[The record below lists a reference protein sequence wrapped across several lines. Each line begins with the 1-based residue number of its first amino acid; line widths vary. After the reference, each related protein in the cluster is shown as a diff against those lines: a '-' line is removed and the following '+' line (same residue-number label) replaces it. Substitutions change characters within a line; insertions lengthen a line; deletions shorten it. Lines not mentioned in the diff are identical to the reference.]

1 MFLYILSL
9 FFLLSCTAA
18 GQFSGGFN
26 LISAPQITFPHHAGF
41 GTPRILPGTSNDVT
55 FTQHPHNYVDQ
66 HPAVVENSIR
76 EAELPP
82 HLLNPFY
89 KNPAI
94 ASALAKESWFTN
106 KEFPVHHREAERI
119 PREEIF
125 KIISRLQH

>member
-1 MFLYILSL
+1 MLKCTLCTL
-9 FFLLSCTAA
+9 FFLAYTAA

-26 LISAPQITFPHHAGF
+26 LISAPQIAHPHAGF
-41 GTPRILPGTSNDVT
+41 GTPRILPGGPNGVAFS
-55 FTQHPHNYVDQ
+55 QHQHDSADQ

-89 KNPAI
+89 KNPSI
-94 ASALAKESWFTN
+94 ASALAKESWYAN
-106 KEFPVHHREAERI
+106 KEFPVHNREAERI

>member
-1 MFLYILSL
+1 MLQYVLCIFPFLTY
-9 FFLLSCTAA
+9 TAA

-26 LISAPQITFPHHAGF
+26 LIQAPQVALPHAGF
-41 GTPRILPGTSNDVT
+41 GTPRILPGGSNGVAFSQHQHDT
-55 FTQHPHNYVDQ
+55 FDQ

-89 KNPAI
+89 KNPSI
-94 ASALAKESWFTN
+94 ASALAKESWFAN
-106 KEFPVHHREAERI
+106 KEFPVHNREAERI